1 MADEGAPFRHPIDWR
16 NPDFYDSAALERETR
31 RVFDICHSCRR
42 CFNLCDSFPR
52 LFDLIDESETG
63 ELDSVDSSGFG
74 AVADACT
81 LCDMCFMTMCPYTP
95 PHEWNVDFPHLMLR
109 HRAAGR
115 RAGRRHTGASRQLAE
130 TDRNGRLARTL
141 APVMNWGSARG
152 NRLTRPLMEAVAGVH
167 REAPL
172 PRYHRRT
179 MLDRAAKRPLAVNR
193 QAPAFGRKAVI
204 YATCF
209 ANYNQPEIGA
219 AARAVLA
226 RNGVETAVVYPRC
239 CGMPQLEEGDIE
251 RVADSARHTA
261 AALGEWIERGY
272 DVIALV
278 ASCALM
284 LKLEWPLILPD
295 DPAVERLSAHS
306 SDICEYVVGIAR
318 EEGLAPGLGPLD
330 GAVTLH
336 LPCHERAQNIGRKSA
351 DMLALVPDTEVT
363 LIERCSGHGGSIGV
377 TRGFHETALKVG
389 RPTARRARE
398 AANPYLASEC
408 PLAGAHI
415 VNGIARQA
423 AKDGAAVDDAATG
436 APAAGA
442 PTAGR
447 AHHPIELLARAYGLA

>member
-16 NPDFYDSAALERETR
+16 NPEFYDPAALDAETR
-31 RVFDICHSCRR
+31 RVFDICHTCRR
-42 CFNLCDSFPR
+42 CFSLCDSFPR
-52 LFDLIDESETG
+52 LFDLVDDSETG
-63 ELDSVDSSGFG
+63 ELDSVDSAGFKS
-74 AVADACT
+74 VADACT

-109 HRAAGR
+109 HRAADR
-115 RAGRRHTGASRQLAE
+115 RAGRRHTGASRQLSE
-130 TDRNGRLARTL
+130 TDRNGRIARRL
-141 APVMNWGSARG
+141 APLANWGSDRG
-152 NRLTRPLMEAVAGVH
+152 NRLTRPLLEAVAGVH

-179 MLDRAAKRPLAVNR
+179 MLDRAARGAPAVNR
-193 QAPAFGRKAVI
+193 QAPASGRKAVI

-209 ANYNQPEIGA
+209 ANYNQPEVGA

-251 RVADSARHTA
+251 RVAENARLTA
-261 AALGEWIERGY
+261 AALGEWIDKGY

-295 DPAVERLSAHS
+295 DPAVKRLSAHS
-306 SDICEYVVGIAR
+306 SDICEYIVSIAR
-318 EEGLAPGLGPLD
+318 DEGLAAGLSPLD

-363 LIERCSGHGGSIGV
+363 IVERCSGHGGSIGV
-377 TRGFHETALKVG
+377 TRGFHETALKLG

-423 AKDGAAVDDAATG
+423 AKEGE
-436 APAAGA
+436 PAAGA
-442 PTAGR
+442 PAAGR